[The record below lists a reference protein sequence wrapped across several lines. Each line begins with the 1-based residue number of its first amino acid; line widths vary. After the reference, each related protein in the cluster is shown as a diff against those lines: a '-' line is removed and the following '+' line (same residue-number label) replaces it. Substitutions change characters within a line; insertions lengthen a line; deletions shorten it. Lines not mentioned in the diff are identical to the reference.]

1 MPIHDWSRVPAGI
14 FHDFHHALIEQIKRD
29 LNAGVL
35 PTGYYAMAEQ
45 VAGGLG
51 PDVLGLHKPKAVADD
66 PGNGGVRPTR
76 NGGGGTLLA
85 PPKVRIVA
93 QADQEYVRRK
103 RSLVAIR
110 HVSGHRVVAVI
121 EVVSPGNKSTRPA
134 LDQFI
139 KKAAEFLDQGIHLL
153 IVDLIPPGR
162 HDPGGIHG
170 AIWEYIAAEEFA
182 PPADKPL
189 TVAAYESGPPT
200 RAYVEPLAVGD
211 PLPDMPLFLEPREWI
226 PTPLNRSYETTWETL
241 PGPLKEMVEGGA

>member
-14 FHDFHHALIEQIKRD
+14 FHDFHQDLIIQIKRD

-35 PTGYYAMAEQ
+35 PPGYDAMAEP

-51 PDVLGLHKPKAVADD
+51 PDVLGLHKPQVVANDADD
-66 PGNGGVRPTR
+66 GGGRSAGG
-76 NGGGGTLLA
+76 GGGGTLLA

-93 QADQEYVRRK
+93 EADQEYFRRK

-110 HVSGHRVVAVI
+110 HVSGHRVVAVV

-139 KKAAEFLDQGIHLL
+139 RKAGEFLDQGIHLL

-162 HDPGGIHG
+162 FDPNGIHG
-170 AIWEYIAAEEFA
+170 VIWEYIAAEEFT

-189 TVAAYESGPPT
+189 TCGGLRVGPDDPRLRRAARRG
-200 RAYVEPLAVGD
+200 
-211 PLPDMPLFLEPREWI
+211 
-226 PTPLNRSYETTWETL
+226 
-241 PGPLKEMVEGGA
+241 